1 MTFPGEKTLGS
12 ASGWSLSVAKD
23 GVPEEFGNNRV
34 GFRID
39 VTCQK
44 LPAPPNA
51 TVEAGGLALHR
62 KDDLTFKPSGEELWC
77 LSTPT
82 HRPS

>member
-44 LPAPPNA
+44 LPAPPMPPLRREGLRCTGKTTLLSNR
-51 TVEAGGLALHR
+51 VE
-62 KDDLTFKPSGEELWC
+62 KNSG
-77 LSTPT
+77 P
-82 HRPS
+82 

>member
-44 LPAPPNA
+44 LPAPPMPLLRR
-51 TVEAGGLALHR
+51 EGLHR
-62 KDDLTFKPSGEELWC
+62 TGKTTLLSNRVEKNSGA
-77 LSTPT
+77 
-82 HRPS
+82 